1 MSLPSGSKEILEKV
15 LGKRIRLED
24 GREVRI
30 TIKDRQLLM
39 DEFRKKLNE
48 EGVKYKNFTFDDLK
62 RLLN

>member
-15 LGKRIRLED
+15 LGKRIRLEE